1 MTPSLPL
8 QRISQLVQEVSTRE
22 NALLPKKKFA
32 FKSRKKDS
40 QLPTTGVNV
49 EEKGKKERGGGPGGG
64 GGGGGGGGDGGGGG
78 RGHVKLENIV
88 GFTDKKDEKLLMSV
102 SSLCCT
108 IAS

>member
-1 MTPSLPL
+1 M
-8 QRISQLVQEVSTRE
+8 STRE

-64 GGGGGGGGDGGGGG
+64 GGGDGGGGG
-78 RGHVKLENIV
+78 RRGHVKLENIV

>member
-49 EEKGKKERGGGPGGG
+49 EEKGKKDRGGGP
-64 GGGGGGGGDGGGGG
+64 GGGDGGGGG
-78 RGHVKLENIV
+78 RRGHVKLENIV

>member
-64 GGGGGGGGDGGGGG
+64 GGDGGGGG
-78 RGHVKLENIV
+78 QRGHVKLENIV

>member
-22 NALLPKKKFA
+22 NELLPKKKFA

-49 EEKGKKERGGGPGGG
+49 EEKGKKERGGR
-64 GGGGGGGGDGGGGG
+64 